1 MTINTKI
8 RPYLPGI
15 VLFFFSLILGIY
27 MYGDYGVSWDERL
40 SRDPAI
46 LQWDYAVHGDTKL
59 FDTITDLHGP
69 AFELVLLSI
78 EKAVPLT
85 DTHDIFTMRH
95 LVTHLFF
102 LLSALAAYVLIYR
115 LFRNRW
121 IAVIGYVMIV
131 FTPRIYAHSY
141 MNSKDIPF
149 MSMVLVI
156 LAVGHFAFDQK
167 KPWLFLL
174 LGAVCG
180 FTTGIRIMGIM
191 YPVFMVFF
199 LLVDLAF
206 AIQEK
211 TKPLKTLLN
220 IVVLMIGFCAALYV
234 SWPYLWRGPIANF
247 IECFEAFSHYGY
259 SGYVLFQGAFIRA
272 DSLPWVYF
280 PVWFGITVPILW
292 LILGFAGIGWILYD
306 FIKHPIR
313 FLKNSNE
320 RNFLLYIL
328 SFFVPV
334 IMVLVLNS
342 VIYDDWRHLYFVFP
356 PFVLLGLYFVHLLFQ
371 TRFKPVIS
379 ALIAAQ
385 VALLGY
391 FFVMYHPFEQ
401 VYFNE
406 LVAHDD
412 EYLRRNYDM
421 DYWGC
426 SLKQGLEHIL
436 ANDPSDRIYICA
448 NYNYPL
454 YNNLLILKKEDR
466 SRLVITDTVPQADY
480 FLTNF
485 RSHPDDYP
493 RNANTTIPF
502 EIKVYDNTIMRVH
515 KFEHRRHL

>member
-1 MTINTKI
+1 
-8 RPYLPGI
+8 
-15 VLFFFSLILGIY
+15 
-27 MYGDYGVSWDERL
+27 
-40 SRDPAI
+40 
-46 LQWDYAVHGDTKL
+46 
-59 FDTITDLHGP
+59 
-69 AFELVLLSI
+69 
-78 EKAVPLT
+78 
-85 DTHDIFTMRH
+85 
-95 LVTHLFF
+95 
-102 LLSALAAYVLIYR
+102 
-115 LFRNRW
+115 
-121 IAVIGYVMIV
+121 
-131 FTPRIYAHSY
+131 
-141 MNSKDIPF
+141 
-149 MSMVLVI
+149 
-156 LAVGHFAFDQK
+156 
-167 KPWLFLL
+167 
-174 LGAVCG
+174 
-180 FTTGIRIMGIM
+180 
-191 YPVFMVFF
+191 
-199 LLVDLAF
+199 
-206 AIQEK
+206 
-211 TKPLKTLLN
+211 
-220 IVVLMIGFCAALYV
+220 MIGFCAALYV